1 MCENLIWRLRLSAGL
16 EHFMMC
22 YVTASYYHGYAY
34 VMGTSDVEIAGLAL
48 WLPPGTDLTLMK
60 MIKFGFGKVP
70 SSMILNTLSSTPGGV
85 TLQAWACHQLAAQQL
100 VA

>member
-1 MCENLIWRLRLSAGL
+1 
-16 EHFMMC
+16 MMC

-34 VMGTSDVEIAGLAL
+34 VLGRSDQEVAGLAL

-70 SSMILNTLSSTPGGV
+70 LDCGVEASMRWQKLYS
-85 TLQAWACHQLAAQQL
+85 AWSATATAAACPHLHPRLHRLAR
-100 VA
+100 